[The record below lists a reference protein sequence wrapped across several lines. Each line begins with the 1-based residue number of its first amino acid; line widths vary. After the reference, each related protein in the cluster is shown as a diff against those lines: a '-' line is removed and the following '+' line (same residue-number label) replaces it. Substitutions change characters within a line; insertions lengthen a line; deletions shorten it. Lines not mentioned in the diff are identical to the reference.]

1 MQVFRTSLLFAS
13 GLIGL
18 LGLLRPTVSDEI
30 RTAGR
35 FEDKRC
41 ICTFIPPYVAA
52 DSPRSNSVQCP
63 AGGTEDVPFLKRE
76 MEFLQEHHLANRK
89 QLNFQTERLQN
100 VSAHIWRLE
109 ERYRERLGQQRT
121 WEVRLLSLIE
131 ENKQLRGAVFQQD
144 ENLKLVTSRLESMTR
159 ELTYLRDLNW
169 RIQFRVQEQ
178 SLKNKMYRQSVD
190 EIRKRLFAAE
200 GDVGEFLWALTR
212 VLATM
217 PLSARQKLH
226 EMVALAQTTPT
237 EEPEKAGK
245 PNEAWEPIPTDAS
258 GSSVDELEFVAT
270 PKPRR
275 RSVKKMPGT

>member
-1 MQVFRTSLLFAS
+1 MQVFRASLLFAS
-13 GLIGL
+13 ALIALFIGL
-18 LGLLRPTVSDEI
+18 LPSTVSEEI
-30 RTAGR
+30 RTTGR
-35 FEDKRC
+35 VEDQRC
-41 ICTFIPPYVAA
+41 ICTFIPPYIAA

-63 AGGTEDVPFLKRE
+63 AGNSEDVPFLKRE
-76 MEFLQEHHLANRK
+76 IEFLQEHHIANRK

-100 VSAHIWRLE
+100 VSVHIWRLE

-144 ENLKLVTSRLESMTR
+144 ESLKLVTSRLESMTR

-169 RIQFRVQEQ
+169 RIQFRVQEE
-178 SLKNKMYRQSVD
+178 SLKNKMYRQSVE

-217 PLSARQKLH
+217 PVSARKKLH
-226 EMVALAQTTPT
+226 EMVALAQATPT
-237 EEPEKAGK
+237 EEPPEMAGK
-245 PNEAWEPIPTDAS
+245 PNAAWEPIPTDAS
-258 GSSVDELEFVAT
+258 EERAEFVAT

-275 RSVKKMPGT
+275 RSVKKMLGT